1 MQRDDAVYVGH
12 MLDMSRKATEKV
24 AGLSRTD
31 YDEDENLRL
40 ALAHLVQVI
49 GEAAR
54 RVSTELREAHPE
66 IPWADIVGMRSKI
79 VTTT

>member
-1 MQRDDAVYVGH
+1 MQRDDQAYVGH

-24 AGLSRTD
+24 RALGRPD

-49 GEAAR
+49 GEAAPR
-54 RVSTELREAHPE
+54 DLPALVAALEKVRPGDA
-66 IPWADIVGMRSKI
+66 
-79 VTTT
+79 